1 VWAEL
6 AELAKLADVQM
17 CSCAYACARAAAAAA
32 DDDDDLMMMMMM
44 TICFP
49 CLDFILISMST
60 CNGTSVQGRPCVQKK
75 PFTQST
81 CGQSIVQEDEVDADD
96 EDADSGERD
105 GQLGM
110 SLRSA
115 RVL

>member
-1 VWAEL
+1 
-6 AELAKLADVQM
+6 M

-32 DDDDDLMMMMMM
+32 DDDDDLMMMMM

-60 CNGTSVQGRPCVQKK
+60 CNGTSVQGRPCVQKNPSHNQLVASPLSRRMK
-75 PFTQST
+75 
-81 CGQSIVQEDEVDADD
+81 VDADD

>member
-1 VWAEL
+1 
-6 AELAKLADVQM
+6 M

-32 DDDDDLMMMMMM
+32 DDDDDLMMMM